1 MTCRGQLERYLRME
15 GVPFGVHSHPPAFTA
30 QAVVEHEHIPAQL
43 MAKVVVVVADGEL
56 VMLVLPTSRRV
67 DLALVSALLD
77 AREVRLATEA
87 ELAAAFP
94 DCEPGAMPPF
104 GNLYGLP
111 VYVDRT
117 LAADQVIFFQVG
129 THTLAFSIAY
139 ADFSRLV
146 APGVAEFSHTR
157 QRAAPLSGDTVRETG
172 GW

>member
-1 MTCRGQLERYLRME
+1 MTCRERLERYLRAE
-15 GVPFGVHSHPPAFTA
+15 GAPFGVHAHPPAFTA

-56 VMLVLPTSRRV
+56 VMLVLPASRRV
-67 DLALVSALLD
+67 DLALVSALLG

-104 GNLYGLP
+104 GTLYGVP

-117 LAADQVIFFQVG
+117 LTTDRTIFFQVG
-129 THTLAFSIAY
+129 THTLAFSVAY
-139 ADFSRLV
+139 ADFARLV
-146 APGVAEFSHTR
+146 APGVAAFTHTR
-157 QRAAPLSGDTVRETG
+157 QRVAPLADDAVRETG